1 MKQLLSGRRC
11 ASILLVGVVAALVLG
26 GPAAAA
32 PSVPLLPAL
41 PGVAT
46 PPLPPESSIGPSYS
60 DPGPLYRHPPG
71 LASMRDGDVISA
83 VRKPAPPRVLPVET
97 WQIRYKTTDSQGVP
111 MVGVTLVM
119 LPFNHSARTPLLSY
133 QMITNALGMRCQPS
147 QAMYNPLDFSASPAD
162 PPGFNLPLLR
172 GWALAIPDHLGER
185 TSYGAVRMSG
195 HVVLDGIRAATR
207 WAPLGLAKSRVAL
220 AGYSGGGMATA
231 SAAAQQATY
240 APDVNLVGSVEGGVP
255 TNLEQMAEAIGTDNG
270 HPAFGL
276 AMAAALGLEREY
288 PDRLPVSKQLNWL
301 GLQTRA
307 QMANACTNEIL
318 VVGFGKTARLLA
330 RNFDLLKD
338 PAVRQILR
346 ENSIGFMPETPTA
359 PVFEFHSP
367 TDPLIS
373 VGTLNQT
380 MARYCRAGTTVY
392 QLATPG
398 ARAPQRGGGG
408 LPSRL
413 PVAAGQVRRQARADD
428 LPLSDQGQ
436 ARRTGCR
443 RIVRSRSGAARRG
456 SPR

>member
-1 MKQLLSGRRC
+1 MTHLLSGRRG
-11 ASILLVGVVAALVLG
+11 ASVLIVALVVALMAG
-26 GPAAAA
+26 GTAAAQ
-32 PSVPLLPAL
+32 PVVPQLPAL

-46 PPLPPESSIGPSYS
+46 PPLPPASSIGPSYS
-60 DPGPLYRHPPG
+60 DPGPLYRHPAN
-71 LASMRDGDVISA
+71 LASMRDGDVIGA

-97 WQIRYKTTDSQGVP
+97 WQIRYKTTDSQGIP

-119 LPFNHSARTPLLSY
+119 LPFHRSANTPLLSY

-162 PPGFNLPLLR
+162 PPGFNIPLLR
-172 GWALAIPDHLGER
+172 GWAIAIPDHLGER

-207 WAPLGLAKSRVAL
+207 WAPLGLAKSPVAL

-231 SAAAQQATY
+231 SAAAQQPTY
-240 APDVNLVGSVEGGVP
+240 APDVDLVGSVEGGVP
-255 TNLEQMAEAIGTDNG
+255 TNLEQMAEVVGTDNG

-288 PDRLPVSKQLNWL
+288 PTRLPVSKSLNWL

-307 QMANACTNEIL
+307 QMTNACTNEIL
-318 VVGFGKTARLLA
+318 VVGFGKTARMLA

-380 MARYCRAGTTVY
+380 MARYCRAGTRVY
-392 QLATPG
+392 QLATP
-398 ARAPQRGGGG
+398 APEH
-408 LPSRL
+408 LS
-413 PVAAGQVRRQARADD
+413 AAGVGF
-428 LPLSDQGQ
+428 LPAFQWLQDRFDGKP
-436 ARRTGCR
+436 APTTCR
-443 RIVRSRSGAARRG
+443 
-456 SPR
+456 